1 MHHWRIYL
9 QQSQEFQIELGPCL
23 LLTADTV
30 GGVCVSDVSPES
42 HDGQCGRR
50 HGEVHGHHRTE
61 VQSRVHTGTHTHT
74 HTHTHVYTDNRLF
87 AMELLI

>member
-1 MHHWRIYL
+1 MILLTFTCKPHAPLEDLL

-42 HDGQCGRR
+42 NDGQCGGR
-50 HGEVHGHHRTE
+50 HGEVHGHH
-61 VQSRVHTGTHTHT
+61 
-74 HTHTHVYTDNRLF
+74 
-87 AMELLI
+87 